1 MFIIRHDGHGPD
13 GPRPVI
19 IQEIKN
25 ELDGYV
31 ITRDIAPYGEYEI
44 EYDHNNQYV
53 ENRHNSFLDI
63 IEKHNYPYEK
73 IYNNHYIKWE
83 GFENFYT
90 VPLQFLCEVEAL
102 SQHDDSQFIRN
113 DQTNIFAMMRKPR
126 ESRFIVSAWLSN
138 SGITDFDYTQ
148 AWESEPWIINN
159 LTDLVRGHS
168 EHLNTILPR
177 RYKGNSKEDHATKNQ
192 LHFSNGMIQHLCSS
206 TIAIVTEPVFY
217 EKASLITEKYLMA
230 IYGHCFPIF
239 CGGYNM
245 ANDIKEIGF
254 DIFDD
259 IIDHSYQNEPNPAVR
274 VLNAL
279 DNNKDIL
286 YGKTLKKTDYMHR
299 HKKNL
304 ELVRQRKHEL
314 YEYFRKDF
322 ELIPNNETVKRIFI
336 NYLPSDNKGL
346 VT

>member
-1 MFIIRHDGHGPD
+1 MFFISPKIVG
-13 GPRPVI
+13 
-19 IQEIKN
+19 EINN
-25 ELDGYV
+25 ELNGYV
-31 ITRDIAPYGEYEI
+31 ITRDIAPRQEYEI

-63 IEKHNYPYEK
+63 LEKNNYPYEK
-73 IYNNHYIKWE
+73 IYNNHYIKWKE
-83 GFENFYT
+83 FENFYA
-90 VPLQFLCEVEAL
+90 VPLQFLNEVETF
-102 SQHDDSQFIRN
+102 SQSDNSQFIHS
-113 DQTNIFAMMRKPR
+113 DQTNIFAMMRLPR

-138 SGITDFDYTQ
+138 SGITDFGYTQ
-148 AWESEPWIINN
+148 GWHPKSEYINN
-159 LTDLVRGHS
+159 LVDLVRGHS
-168 EHLNTILPR
+168 EHLSTMLPQRYIGNLKEIDDTTNTMHDAI
-177 RYKGNSKEDHATKNQ
+177 SIFD
-192 LHFSNGMIQHLCSS
+192 NGMLQHFCSS

-254 DIFDD
+254 DVFDD

-299 HKKNL
+299 HRKNL

-314 YEYFRKDF
+314 YEHFRKDL

-336 NYLPSDNKGL
+336 NYLPYGKKNL
-346 VT
+346 IP